1 MRCACCDTRLEE
13 SEVRYNKLLKR
24 WDYCGVCKT
33 VSKEILAD
41 LARRHFVH
49 TSTFVPHDTHHSA
62 FNEGRRS
69 VILDIISLVNIP
81 MEELDKLNRKAEDGR
96 DSRTDNSGDWNSE
109 F

>member
-1 MRCACCDTRLEE
+1 MLG
-13 SEVRYNKLLKR
+13 LKAKR
-24 WDYCGVCKT
+24 RKVQYKEFFSTDDG
-33 VSKEILAD
+33 KEILAD

-96 DSRTDNSGDWNSE
+96 DSRTDNDGGWDSE

>member
-1 MRCACCDTRLEE
+1 M
-13 SEVRYNKLLKR
+13 LLGLKAKR
-24 WDYCGVCKT
+24 RKVQYKEFFSTDDG
-33 VSKEILAD
+33 KEILAD

-49 TSTFVPHDTHHSA
+49 TSTFIPHDTHHSA

-69 VILDIISLVNIP
+69 VILDIISLVNVP

-96 DSRTDNSGDWNSE
+96 DSRTDNDGGWDSE

>member
-1 MRCACCDTRLEE
+1 MLG
-13 SEVRYNKLLKR
+13 LKAKR
-24 WDYCGVCKT
+24 RKVQYKEFFSTDDG
-33 VSKEILAD
+33 KEILAD

-96 DSRTDNSGDWNSE
+96 NSRTDNDGGWDSE

>member
-1 MRCACCDTRLEE
+1 MLG
-13 SEVRYNKLLKR
+13 LKAKR
-24 WDYCGVCKT
+24 RKVQYKEFFSTDDG
-33 VSKEILAD
+33 KEILAD

-62 FNEGRRS
+62 FNEGRRA

-81 MEELDKLNRKAEDGR
+81 MEELDKLNRKAEDGK

>member
-1 MRCACCDTRLEE
+1 MLG
-13 SEVRYNKLLKR
+13 LKAKR
-24 WDYCGVCKT
+24 RKVQYKEFFSTDDG
-33 VSKEILAD
+33 KEILAD

-96 DSRTDNSGDWNSE
+96 NSGTDNDGGWDSE

>member
-1 MRCACCDTRLEE
+1 MLG
-13 SEVRYNKLLKR
+13 LKAKR
-24 WDYCGVCKT
+24 RKVQYKEFFSTDDG
-33 VSKEILAD
+33 KEILAD

-96 DSRTDNSGDWNSE
+96 DSRTDTSGDWNSE

>member
-1 MRCACCDTRLEE
+1 MLG
-13 SEVRYNKLLKR
+13 LKAKR
-24 WDYCGVCKT
+24 RKVQYKEFFSTDDG
-33 VSKEILAD
+33 KEILAD
-41 LARRHFVH
+41 LARRHLVH

-96 DSRTDNSGDWNSE
+96 DSRTDNDGGWDSE

>member
-1 MRCACCDTRLEE
+1 MLG
-13 SEVRYNKLLKR
+13 LKAKR
-24 WDYCGVCKT
+24 RKVQYKEFFSTDDG
-33 VSKEILAD
+33 KEILAD

-81 MEELDKLNRKAEDGR
+81 MEEFDKLNRKAEDGR

>member
-1 MRCACCDTRLEE
+1 
-13 SEVRYNKLLKR
+13 LLGLKAKR
-24 WDYCGVCKT
+24 RKVQYKEFFSTDDG
-33 VSKEILAD
+33 KEILAD

-96 DSRTDNSGDWNSE
+96 NSRTDNDGGWDSE

>member
-1 MRCACCDTRLEE
+1 M
-13 SEVRYNKLLKR
+13 LLGLKAKR
-24 WDYCGVCKT
+24 RKVQYKEFFSTDDG
-33 VSKEILAD
+33 KEILAD

-69 VILDIISLVNIP
+69 VILYIISLVNIP

>member
-1 MRCACCDTRLEE
+1 MLG
-13 SEVRYNKLLKR
+13 LKAKR
-24 WDYCGVCKT
+24 RKVQYKEFFSTDDG
-33 VSKEILAD
+33 KEILAD

-96 DSRTDNSGDWNSE
+96 DSRTDNDGGWDSE
-109 F
+109 L

>member
-1 MRCACCDTRLEE
+1 MLG
-13 SEVRYNKLLKR
+13 LKAKR
-24 WDYCGVCKT
+24 RKVQYKECFSTDDG
-33 VSKEILAD
+33 KEILAD

-96 DSRTDNSGDWNSE
+96 DSRTDNDGGWDSE

>member
-1 MRCACCDTRLEE
+1 MLG
-13 SEVRYNKLLKR
+13 LKAKR
-24 WDYCGVCKT
+24 RKVQYKEFFSTDDG
-33 VSKEILAD
+33 KEILAD

>member
-1 MRCACCDTRLEE
+1 MLG
-13 SEVRYNKLLKR
+13 LKAKR
-24 WDYCGVCKT
+24 RKVQYKEFFSTDDG
-33 VSKEILAD
+33 KEILAD

-96 DSRTDNSGDWNSE
+96 DSITDNSGDWNSE

>member
-1 MRCACCDTRLEE
+1 
-13 SEVRYNKLLKR
+13 LLGLKAKR
-24 WDYCGVCKT
+24 RKVQYKEFFSTDDG
-33 VSKEILAD
+33 KEILAD

-96 DSRTDNSGDWNSE
+96 DSRTDNDGGWDSE

>member
-1 MRCACCDTRLEE
+1 M
-13 SEVRYNKLLKR
+13 LLGLKAKR
-24 WDYCGVCKT
+24 RKVQYKEFFSTDDG
-33 VSKEILAD
+33 KEILAD

-96 DSRTDNSGDWNSE
+96 DSRTDNDGGWDSE

>member
-1 MRCACCDTRLEE
+1 MLG
-13 SEVRYNKLLKR
+13 LKAKR
-24 WDYCGVCKT
+24 RKVQYKEFFSTDDG
-33 VSKEILAD
+33 KEIIAD

>member
-1 MRCACCDTRLEE
+1 M
-13 SEVRYNKLLKR
+13 LLGLKAKR
-24 WDYCGVCKT
+24 RKVQYKEFFSTDDG
-33 VSKEILAD
+33 KEILAD

-49 TSTFVPHDTHHSA
+49 TSTFIPHDTHHSA

-96 DSRTDNSGDWNSE
+96 DSRTDNDGGWDSE

>member
-1 MRCACCDTRLEE
+1 MLG
-13 SEVRYNKLLKR
+13 LKAKR
-24 WDYCGVCKT
+24 RKVQYKEFFSTDDG
-33 VSKEILAD
+33 KEILAD

-49 TSTFVPHDTHHSA
+49 TSTFIPHDTHHSA

-96 DSRTDNSGDWNSE
+96 DSRTDNDGGWDSE

>member
-1 MRCACCDTRLEE
+1 MLG
-13 SEVRYNKLLKR
+13 LKAKR
-24 WDYCGVCKT
+24 RKVQYKEFFSTDDG
-33 VSKEILAD
+33 KEILAD

-96 DSRTDNSGDWNSE
+96 DSRTDNDGDWNSE

>member
-1 MRCACCDTRLEE
+1 MLGLKAKKRKVQYKELFDTD
-13 SEVRYNKLLKR
+13 V
-24 WDYCGVCKT
+24 G
-33 VSKEILAD
+33 KEILAD

-49 TSTFVPHDTHHSA
+49 TSTFIPHDTHHSA

-69 VILDIISLVNIP
+69 VILDILSLVNIP
-81 MEELDKLNRKAEDGR
+81 IEELDKLTRKPEDGR

>member
-1 MRCACCDTRLEE
+1 MLG
-13 SEVRYNKLLKR
+13 LKAKR
-24 WDYCGVCKT
+24 RKVQYKEFFSTDDG
-33 VSKEILAD
+33 KEILAD

-81 MEELDKLNRKAEDGR
+81 MEELDKLNRKAEEGR

>member
-1 MRCACCDTRLEE
+1 MLG
-13 SEVRYNKLLKR
+13 LKAKR
-24 WDYCGVCKT
+24 RKVQYKELFSTDDG
-33 VSKEILAD
+33 KEILAD